1 MSTHSL
7 KPTHVAL
14 LLDRSGSMA
23 PLVSDVIG
31 GVNQFLTEQR
41 AQGNDVRV
49 SIVQFD
55 SNDPQEV
62 KVWGSPI
69 SDVSSLTTADFQPRG
84 GTPLLDATGLLIGR
98 VKVDAQARVAAGLA
112 EEDVVFVTVTD
123 GEENQ
128 SREFTLAQV
137 KALVDAQ
144 TAAGWTFVF
153 LSAGLNA
160 YADAAAMG
168 YDASNSQAW
177 DRRGDNTR
185 MAFNS
190 VSKGMTNMRE
200 KKRRGM
206 MTENVEFF
214 ETGKDAEENI

>member
-1 MSTHSL
+1 MSTQSI
-7 KPTHVAL
+7 KATHVAL

-62 KVWGSPI
+62 KVWGAPI
-69 SDVSSLTTADFQPRG
+69 SEVGALTTADFQPRG

-137 KALVDAQ
+137 KALVETQ
-144 TAAGWTFVF
+144 TASGWTFVF

-160 YADAAAMG
+160 YGDAAAMG
-168 YDASNSQAW
+168 FDASNSQAW

-185 MAFNS
+185 MAFDS
-190 VSKGMTNMRE
+190 VSKGMTNLRE

-206 MTENVEFF
+206 STGNVDFF

>member
-1 MSTHSL
+1 M
-7 KPTHVAL
+7 
-14 LLDRSGSMA
+14 
-23 PLVSDVIG
+23 
-31 GVNQFLTEQR
+31 
-41 AQGNDVRV
+41 
-49 SIVQFD
+49 
-55 SNDPQEV
+55 
-62 KVWGSPI
+62 
-69 SDVSSLTTADFQPRG
+69 
-84 GTPLLDATGLLIGR
+84 
-98 VKVDAQARVAAGLA
+98 
-112 EEDVVFVTVTD
+112 FVTVTD

-128 SREFTLAQV
+128 SREFTLDQI

-168 YDASNSQAW
+168 YSAANSQSW
-177 DRRGDNTR
+177 ERRGDNTR

-206 MTENVEFF
+206 STENAEFF

>member
-1 MSTHSL
+1 MTTQPL

-41 AQGNDVRV
+41 SQGNDVRV

-62 KVWGSPI
+62 KVWGAPI
-69 SDVSSLTTADFQPRG
+69 AEITDLSSQDFQPRG

-98 VKVDAQARVAAGLA
+98 VKVDAQSRVAAGLA
-112 EEDVVFVTVTD
+112 AEDIVFVTVTD

-137 KALVDAQ
+137 KALVEAQ

-160 YADAAAMG
+160 YGDAAAMG
-168 YDASNSQAW
+168 FDVSNSQAW

-185 MAFNS
+185 MAFES

-206 MTENVEFF
+206 QVGNVDFF
-214 ETGKDAEENI
+214 ETGKDAEDNI

>member
-69 SDVSSLTTADFQPRG
+69 SDVSSLTAADFQPRG

>member
-1 MSTHSL
+1 MSTQSI
-7 KPTHVAL
+7 KATHVAL

-62 KVWGSPI
+62 KVWGAPI
-69 SDVSSLTTADFQPRG
+69 SEVGALTTADFQPRG

-137 KALVDAQ
+137 KALVETQ

-160 YADAAAMG
+160 YGDAAAMG
-168 YDASNSQAW
+168 FDASNSQAW

-185 MAFNS
+185 MAFDT
-190 VSKGMTNMRE
+190 VSKGMTNLRE

-206 MTENVEFF
+206 STGNVDFF

>member
-23 PLVSDVIG
+23 PLVADVIG

-62 KVWGSPI
+62 KVWGAPI
-69 SDVSSLTTADFQPRG
+69 SDVGSLTTADFQPRG

-128 SREFTLAQV
+128 SREFTLDQV

-168 YDASNSQAW
+168 YSTANSQSW
-177 DRRGDNTR
+177 ERRGDNTR

-206 MTENVEFF
+206 STENAEFF

>member
-1 MSTHSL
+1 MSTQSV
-7 KPTHVAL
+7 KATHVAL

-23 PLVSDVIG
+23 PLVADVIG

-62 KVWGSPI
+62 KVWGAPI
-69 SDVSSLTTADFQPRG
+69 SEVGALTTADFQPRG

-98 VKVDAQARVAAGLA
+98 VKVDAQSRVAAGLA
-112 EEDVVFVTVTD
+112 EEDIVFVTVTD

-137 KALVDAQ
+137 KALVETQ

-160 YADAAAMG
+160 YGDAAAMG
-168 YDASNSQAW
+168 FDASNSQAW

-185 MAFNS
+185 MAFDS
-190 VSKGMTNMRE
+190 VSKGMTNLRE

-206 MTENVEFF
+206 STGNVDFF

>member
-1 MSTHSL
+1 MSTQSV
-7 KPTHVAL
+7 KATHVAL

-23 PLVSDVIG
+23 PLISDVIG

-62 KVWGSPI
+62 KVWGAPI
-69 SDVSSLTTADFQPRG
+69 SEVSALTTADFQPRG

-112 EEDVVFVTVTD
+112 EEDIVFVTVTD

-137 KALVDAQ
+137 KALVETQ

-160 YADAAAMG
+160 YGDAAAMG
-168 YDASNSQAW
+168 FNASNSQAW

-185 MAFNS
+185 MAFDS
-190 VSKGMTNMRE
+190 VSKGMTNLRE
-200 KKRRGM
+200 KKRKGM
-206 MTENVEFF
+206 LTGNVDFF

>member
-214 ETGKDAEENI
+214 ETGKDAEENL

>member
-69 SDVSSLTTADFQPRG
+69 SDVRSLTAADFQPRG

-112 EEDVVFVTVTD
+112 EEDIVFVTVTD

>member
-1 MSTHSL
+1 
-7 KPTHVAL
+7 
-14 LLDRSGSMA
+14 MA
-23 PLVSDVIG
+23 PLVADVIG

-41 AQGNDVRV
+41 AQGNDVRI

-62 KVWGSPI
+62 RVWGAPI
-69 SDVSSLTTADFQPRG
+69 SEVNSLTTADFQPRG

-112 EEDVVFVTVTD
+112 EEDIVFVTVTD

-128 SREFTLAQV
+128 SREFTLTQV
-137 KALVDAQ
+137 KALVDTQ

-160 YADAAAMG
+160 YADATAMG

-206 MTENVEFF
+206 MTDNVEFF

>member
-1 MSTHSL
+1 MSTHLL

-23 PLVSDVIG
+23 PLVADVIG

-62 KVWGSPI
+62 KAWGSPI
-69 SDVSSLTTADFQPRG
+69 SEVSSLTTADFQPRG

-112 EEDVVFVTVTD
+112 EEDIVFVTVTD

-137 KALVDAQ
+137 KALVEAQ

-168 YDASNSQAW
+168 FDASNSQAW

-206 MTENVEFF
+206 MTENVDFF

>member
-1 MSTHSL
+1 MSTYSL
-7 KPTHVAL
+7 KPTHVAF

-62 KVWGSPI
+62 KVWGAPI
-69 SDVSSLTTADFQPRG
+69 SDINNLTTADFQPRG

-128 SREFTLAQV
+128 SREFSLAQV

-206 MTENVEFF
+206 MTENVDFF

>member
-1 MSTHSL
+1 MSTQSV
-7 KPTHVAL
+7 KATHVAL

-23 PLVSDVIG
+23 PLVADVIG
-31 GVNQFLTEQR
+31 GVNQLLTEQR

-62 KVWGSPI
+62 KVWGAPI
-69 SDVSSLTTADFQPRG
+69 AEVSNLTTADFQPRG

-98 VKVDAQARVAAGLA
+98 VKVDAQARVTAGLA
-112 EEDVVFVTVTD
+112 EEDIVFVTVTD

-137 KALVDAQ
+137 KALVEAQ

-168 YDASNSQAW
+168 FDASNSQAW

-185 MAFNS
+185 MAFDS

-200 KKRRGM
+200 KKRKGM
-206 MTENVEFF
+206 LTGNVDFF

>member
-69 SDVSSLTTADFQPRG
+69 SDVSSLTAADFQPRG

-112 EEDVVFVTVTD
+112 EEDIVFVTVTD

>member
-1 MSTHSL
+1 MSTQSI
-7 KPTHVAL
+7 KATHVAL

-62 KVWGSPI
+62 KVWGAPI
-69 SDVSSLTTADFQPRG
+69 SEVGALTTADFQPRG

-98 VKVDAQARVAAGLA
+98 VKVDAQSRVAAGLA
-112 EEDVVFVTVTD
+112 EEDIVFVTVTD

-137 KALVDAQ
+137 KALVETQ

-160 YADAAAMG
+160 YGDAAAMG
-168 YDASNSQAW
+168 FDASNSQAW

-185 MAFNS
+185 MAFDS
-190 VSKGMTNMRE
+190 VSKGMTNLRE

-206 MTENVEFF
+206 STGNVDFF

>member
-1 MSTHSL
+1 MSPQSI
-7 KPTHVAL
+7 KATHVAF

-41 AQGNDVRV
+41 TQGNDVRV

-55 SNDPQEV
+55 SQDPQEV
-62 KVWGSPI
+62 KVWGAPI
-69 SDVSSLTTADFQPRG
+69 AEITDLTTNDFQPRG

-112 EEDVVFVTVTD
+112 EEDIVFVTVTD

-137 KALVDAQ
+137 KGLVETQ

-168 YDASNSQAW
+168 FDVSNSQAW

-206 MTENVEFF
+206 AAGNMDFF